1 MGKAGIE
8 KLLVVLV
15 RAHGERDE
23 TTFMKTA
30 YRLIDELEKKGED
43 TSELTHILGKHLAK
57 VTKGHSMKQERA
69 CSACGD
75 IDGCHLWRLT
85 GETDR

>member
-1 MGKAGIE
+1 MGKASAE

-23 TTFMKTA
+23 ATFMRTA
-30 YRLIDELEKKGED
+30 YKLVDELEKKGED
-43 TSELTHILGKHLAK
+43 TAELTHVLGKHLANI
-57 VTKGHSMKQERA
+57 TKGHSLQQGQA

-75 IDGCHLWRLT
+75 LDGCHLWRLM
-85 GETDR
+85 EK

>member
-1 MGKAGIE
+1 MSKKAASSE
-8 KLLVVLV
+8 KLIVVLI

-23 TTFMKTA
+23 VTFVKTA

-43 TSELTHILGKHLAK
+43 TDELTHILGRHVANI
-57 VTKGHSMKQERA
+57 TKGHSLQQERP

-75 IDGCHLWRLT
+75 LDGCHLWRIT
-85 GETDR
+85 QR